1 MNIYEK
7 VQKIKVELLDCKLK
21 KSGKNKFAG
30 FEYYELGDIM
40 PDIIRLCDKYKVCT
54 SISFNLDLAM
64 LSAFDSE
71 DDKSCVGADRRIVV
85 TTPTA
90 ELIIKGSNAIQALG
104 GMQTYMR
111 RYLYMAMFDICENDT
126 FDAVSGKTE
135 KAKNQKPYAKKESAS
150 EDKKYCC
157 SDCGSEFKG
166 FTHNDK
172 TYTAG
177 QAYHMSEKKSE
188 DGKAR
193 CKACR
198 EKLSKE
204 EE

>member
-40 PDIIRLCDKYKVCT
+40 PDIIRLCDKHKVCT
-54 SISFNLDLAM
+54 AIDFSADSARLF
-64 LSAFDSE
+64 AFDSE
-71 DDKSCVGADRRIVV
+71 QSARPVPDTILVN
-85 TTPTA
+85 TPTVA
-90 ELIIKGSNAIQALG
+90 LEIKGSNAVQALG

>member
-126 FDAVSGKTE
+126 FDAVSGKAD
-135 KAKNQKPYAKKESAS
+135 KLPK
-150 EDKKYCC
+150 DKKYLC

-166 FTHNDK
+166 FTHNGK

-177 QAYHMSEKKSE
+177 QAYHISGKKSE

-198 EKLSKE
+198 EKLSKGE
-204 EE
+204 E